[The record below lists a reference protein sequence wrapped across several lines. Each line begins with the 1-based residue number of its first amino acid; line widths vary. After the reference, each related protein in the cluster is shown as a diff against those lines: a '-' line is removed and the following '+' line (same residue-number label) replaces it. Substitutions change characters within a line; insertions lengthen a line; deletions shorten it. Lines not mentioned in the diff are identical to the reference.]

1 MKKRSLTPDEKKK
14 VIAFMDNVCKM
25 PRRSKILPE
34 YLKGILWNELMGL
47 ACDIL
52 KYGINIPSGYEI
64 IKGGKNDKQ

>member
-34 YLKGILWNELMGL
+34 YLKDILWGELMGIT
-47 ACDIL
+47 CDL
-52 KYGINIPSGYEI
+52 VKYGISTTSGYEI
-64 IKGGKNDKQ
+64 IKGGKK